1 MSTERDLAQIWMDK
15 IVAAGKPPALNIIG
29 YDGEVIDR
37 VVVPAELVGEER
49 LAWLNAYIRDHHVH
63 PDLREA
69 DVTSLKR
76 EDTYRGRYPYV
87 LEATVKDA
95 DGKVRPEHQLPAY
108 TRADGAQYDL
118 TSHLDY
124 KYVTSKM
131 YEGKDGALELRDD
144 PDDPYP
150 YLRGML
156 GVRNAA
162 IGRATWTTLGS
173 GELAQYRHY
182 DKDGN
187 LLHPGANN
195 AERPDS
201 SSPSGAPAPLLPLT
215 QMAASR
221 AAAEEDALV
230 EIEESE
236 YTRLSAIKQRWEACA
251 ALREEFCT
259 ALGEETVVEAAAR
272 CTIAQL
278 KEWAG
283 EVMTALNWYNT
294 LQRYVLDELI
304 ARLETMSRALG
315 SVTSKEV

>member
-1 MSTERDLAQIWMDK
+1 MERDLAQIWMDK

-37 VVVPAELVGEER
+37 VVVPAELVGEAR
-49 LAWLNAYIRDHHVH
+49 LVWLNAYIRDHHVH

-69 DVTSLKR
+69 DVTSLNR

-108 TRADGAQYDL
+108 TRADGEQYDL

-131 YEGKDGALELRDD
+131 YVGKDGALELRDD
-144 PDDPYP
+144 PTDPYP

-162 IGRATWTTLGS
+162 IGRETWTTLGS

-182 DKDGN
+182 DKNGN
-187 LLHPGANN
+187 LLHVGSDNDTTWS
-195 AERPDS
+195 DS
-201 SSPSGAPAPLLPLT
+201 SSPYTNMVQSVPEGET
-215 QMAASR
+215 SAS
-221 AAAEEDALV
+221 AVSTEDDALI
-230 EIEESE
+230 EIPDTEHM
-236 YTRLSAIKQRWEACA
+236 RLTAIKTRWEACA
-251 ALREEFCT
+251 ALRSEFCT
-259 ALGEETVVEAAAR
+259 ALGEETVVEAAAKA
-272 CTIAQL
+272 TLAQL
-278 KEWAG
+278 KEWGGKVLA
-283 EVMTALNWYNT
+283 ALGWYT
-294 LQRYVLDELI
+294 GVQRAVLSELI

-315 SVTSKEV
+315 SAASEEV